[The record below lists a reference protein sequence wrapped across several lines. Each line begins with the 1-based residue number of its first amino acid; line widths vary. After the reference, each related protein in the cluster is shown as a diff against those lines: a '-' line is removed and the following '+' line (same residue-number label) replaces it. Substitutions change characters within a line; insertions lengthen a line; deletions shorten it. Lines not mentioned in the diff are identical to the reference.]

1 MSHDGSEEEKEL
13 RVKKADVEASE
24 RLMGL
29 TFTESEREAVLKRL
43 DDRLSVYERMR
54 EHSINN
60 SVFPALQ
67 FNPLTPTKE
76 FNKQR
81 TNQRKPL
88 RVSHVPPIDM
98 PHDLEDLA
106 FMPIVHLSQLIKSG
120 KVTSTQL
127 TRMYLERLKRYDP
140 HLQCVVTLTEDLAL
154 DQAERADREIAR
166 GEYRGPLHGIP
177 WGAKDLLSVKG
188 YPTTWGAMPYKDQVI
203 DVDATVVQR
212 LEQAGAVLVAKL
224 SMGALAMGDYW
235 FKGQTKNPWNLEQ
248 GSSGSS
254 AGPGAAVSGGLLG
267 FGIGTETLGSIISPS
282 SRCGI
287 TGLRPTYGWVSR
299 FGAMALSWSMDKIGP
314 MCRSVEDCAIV
325 MNSIYGPDGLDP
337 TVADYAFNWESELD
351 VRSLRIGYLDPD
363 PTLDE
368 GNKEYYTETLRVL
381 RDLGLDIF
389 KIELPDFP
397 VRDISFILGTEAAA
411 AFDELTR
418 SDRDD
423 LLTRQNAQSWP
434 NSFRASRFIPAVEF
448 IQANRLRAILM
459 EEMADL
465 MQTVDVYVAPSRGGS
480 NLTLTNL
487 TGHPAVVLPNGLS
500 PEGIPDSSVTFSGQL
515 YGESQALAVA
525 KTYQDATGFHKV
537 HPDMQ
542 YSAS

>member
-1 MSHDGSEEEKEL
+1 MSKDSNGEEKEF
-13 RVKKADVEASE
+13 RVKKVDVEASE

-29 TFTESEREAVLKRL
+29 TFTDSEREAILKRL

-76 FNKQR
+76 LNKQR
-81 TNQRKPL
+81 STQRIPL
-88 RVSHVPPIDM
+88 RLSNMSPIAM
-98 PHDLEDLA
+98 PQDIEDLA
-106 FMPIVHLSQLIKSG
+106 FMPITHLSQLIKSV

-127 TRMYLERLKRYDP
+127 TKMYLERLKRYDP
-140 HLQCVVTLTEDLAL
+140 YLHCVVTLTEDLAL
-154 DQAERADREIAR
+154 EQAERADREIAR

-203 DVDATVVQR
+203 DVNATVVKR
-212 LEQAGAVLVAKL
+212 LEKAGAVLVAKL

-254 AGPGAAVSGGLLG
+254 AGPGAAVSGGLVG

-299 FGAMALSWSMDKIGP
+299 YGAMALSWSMDKIGP

-325 MNSIYGPDGLDP
+325 MNAIYGPDGIDP
-337 TVADYAFNWESELD
+337 TVADFAFNWAPELD

-368 GNKEYYTETLRVL
+368 ANKEYYMETLKVL
-381 RDLGLDIF
+381 KELGLDIF
-389 KIELPDFP
+389 KIELPGFP
-397 VRDISFILGTEAAA
+397 VRDISFVLGAEAAA

-423 LLTRQNAQSWP
+423 QLTRQNAQSWP
-434 NSFRASRFIPAVEF
+434 NSFRSSRFIPAVEF
-448 IQANRLRAILM
+448 IQANRLRVTLM

-465 MQTVDVYVAPSRGGS
+465 MQSVDAYVAPSRGGS

-487 TGHPAVVLPNGLS
+487 T
-500 PEGIPDSSVTFSGQL
+500 
-515 YGESQALAVA
+515 
-525 KTYQDATGFHKV
+525 
-537 HPDMQ
+537 
-542 YSAS
+542 